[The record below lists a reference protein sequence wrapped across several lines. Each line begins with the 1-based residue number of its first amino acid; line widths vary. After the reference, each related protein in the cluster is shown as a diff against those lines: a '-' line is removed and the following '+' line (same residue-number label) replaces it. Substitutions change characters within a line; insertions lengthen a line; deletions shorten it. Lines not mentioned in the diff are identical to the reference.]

1 LFMAPVRFEWAV
13 KLSVLL
19 PVSNYRGHLCLPLQ
33 LAKAFLQPSIHL
45 NLTTPCPDP
54 GLALK
59 GEEAPRPSPS
69 SFSDLALRPQASPS
83 KFLTLLSQQLLSLR
97 ASPGLLSSLCL
108 FPSAAPPPVKPI
120 YIRCLPSS
128 PSVSPPTHRFVV
140 SSGPLNST
148 SSQVMT
154 FLELNS
160 RHVSG
165 SRTHGHV
172 FSVSLTV
179 FPAPGLWC

>member
-54 GLALK
+54 GLVSDTVK
-59 GEEAPRPSPS
+59 GEEAPP
-69 SFSDLALRPQASPS
+69 SPS

-148 SSQVMT
+148 SSKVMT

>member
-1 LFMAPVRFEWAV
+1 MVVLSLSWARVRWKSDRASWNLWAV
-13 KLSVLL
+13 
-19 PVSNYRGHLCLPLQ
+19 GE
-33 LAKAFLQPSIHL
+33 
-45 NLTTPCPDP
+45 P
-54 GLALK
+54 GVGAP
-59 GEEAPRPSPS
+59 GGPRARAPPWPRPAPRPSPS
-69 SFSDLALRPQASPS
+69 SLSDLALRPQASPS

-148 SSQVMT
+148 SSKVMT

-179 FPAPGLWC
+179 FPAPGL

>member
-1 LFMAPVRFEWAV
+1 MSPFAVGKGLFATINSFEPHNS
-13 KLSVLL
+13 LSGPRAGLYLL
-19 PVSNYRGHLCLPLQ
+19 GEQRLSSGLQMRTSEVSD
-33 LAKAFLQPSIHL
+33 
-45 NLTTPCPDP
+45 TV
-54 GLALK
+54 K

-120 YIRCLPSS
+120 YIRCLPCS

-148 SSQVMT
+148 SSKVMT

>member
-1 LFMAPVRFEWAV
+1 MSPFAVGKGLFATINSFEPHNS
-13 KLSVLL
+13 LSGPRAGLYLL
-19 PVSNYRGHLCLPLQ
+19 GEQRLSSGLQMRTSEVSD
-33 LAKAFLQPSIHL
+33 
-45 NLTTPCPDP
+45 TV
-54 GLALK
+54 K

-165 SRTHGHV
+165 SRTLGHV